1 MVFSYGA
8 KYSNDLDMSF
18 TAWVNLFPWTTRWE
32 DGLIEISQLGI
43 EENSGKNWDQLE
55 SERFPQIED
64 LTPSSIVA
72 VLKLGIETAL
82 DAKLVASSAKENK
95 DPIVWRI
102 PVIKQPRTLH

>member
-1 MVFSYGA
+1 M
-8 KYSNDLDMSF
+8 
-18 TAWVNLFPWTTRWE
+18 
-32 DGLIEISQLGI
+32 
-43 EENSGKNWDQLE
+43 E

-95 DPIVWRI
+95 DPIV
-102 PVIKQPRTLH
+102 